1 MARFD
6 IRLSD
11 ELATQIHRAVSER
24 GFESVTAFIR
34 QAISDELRHGS
45 PALNELEERISA
57 SYDRLTKEVRRVQT
71 AQQAQY
77 AILDSLVRLFL
88 VCVPEPSGNA
98 VEPAKARAASRY
110 NNFLKNVARNMTGN
124 SGAAL
129 EQLRGHE

>member
-1 MARFD
+1 MGRFY
-6 IRLSD
+6 IRTTD
-11 ELATQIHRAVSER
+11 ERAKQIGEIASSR
-24 GFESVTAFIR
+24 GFDSVSAFVR
-34 QAISDELRHGS
+34 QAISNEVRFGDSAIREAEDRIAATLERLATELR
-45 PALNELEERISA
+45 RI
-57 SYDRLTKEVRRVQT
+57 QT

-124 SGAAL
+124 SGGAL
-129 EQLRGHE
+129 EQLRGNE